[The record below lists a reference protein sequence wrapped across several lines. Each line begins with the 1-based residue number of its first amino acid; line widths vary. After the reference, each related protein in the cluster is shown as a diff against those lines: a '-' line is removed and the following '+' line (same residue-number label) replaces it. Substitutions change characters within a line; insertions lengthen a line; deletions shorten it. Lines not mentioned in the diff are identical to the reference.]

1 MTDRSQSTP
10 ARSKLGDEAFEA
22 FMRARRPLP
31 PVWTMSGLDGYLSA
45 LIIGPKFIDP
55 RQWIP
60 VLTGPDALD
69 MPMETTAHQAVQT
82 IVAEY
87 NRISASLAE
96 TPGKHRPRF
105 SQLDAQTYDSMDWR
119 VGFLLGTDF
128 AEKQWRPVIRGHAV
142 TGDIIAPIRELS
154 YATEPATT
162 TDAAAVAEAL
172 VKIRGYFMPRR
183 AKQKF

>member
-1 MTDRSQSTP
+1 MN
-10 ARSKLGDEAFEA
+10 A
-22 FMRARRPLP
+22 
-31 PVWTMSGLDGYLSA
+31 
-45 LIIGPKFIDP
+45 P
-55 RQWIP
+55 R
-60 VLTGPDALD
+60 
-69 MPMETTAHQAVQT
+69 ETTEHQAVQT

-105 SQLDAQTYDSMDWR
+105 SQVVARTYDSMDWR

-128 AEKQWRPVIRGHAV
+128 AEKQWRPVIRGHAG

-154 YATEPATT
+154 YATAPATT

-172 VKIRGYFMPRR
+172 VKIRGYFMPSAQSRSSKR
-183 AKQKF
+183 LRYKDRLSTSETRGRSSRSRPIGSNAA